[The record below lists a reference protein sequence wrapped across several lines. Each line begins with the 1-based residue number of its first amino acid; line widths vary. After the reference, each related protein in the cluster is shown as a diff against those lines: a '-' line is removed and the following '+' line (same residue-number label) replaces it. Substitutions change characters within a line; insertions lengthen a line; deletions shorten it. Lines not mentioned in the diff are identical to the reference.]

1 MNASELWREVE
12 RLRSEARHAHEAAMW
27 LGMIGMIGG
36 IALLGFF
43 FFAPSKLAQSMTVGF
58 TVAFLAVGSQVGA
71 WVLML
76 VASRKMKRLAKLRET
91 RRQLAREI
99 MGHAA
104 AVDEKRPSTPA

>member
-1 MNASELWREVE
+1 MNAAELWREVE
-12 RLRSEARHAHEAAMW
+12 RLRDEARHAHQAAMG
-27 LGMIGMIGG
+27 LGVIAMIGG
-36 IALLGFF
+36 MALLGFF
-43 FFAPSKLAQSMTVGF
+43 FLAPSKLVHNMTVGF
-58 TVAFLAVGSQVGA
+58 TVACLAVGSQVGA

-104 AVDEKRPSTPA
+104 AVDEKRPSSPA